1 MLKRKASSTI
11 SSRLS
16 SSSLTSYIKSRTSL
30 LNSSLLITSSSSS
43 ITSIKNT
50 ININNNINN
59 SYCTSARI
67 VEVGLRDGLQ
77 NEKNLINIDIKIELL
92 KKLMNAGIKTIEAGS
107 FVSPKWV
114 PQMADTSRVYEYI
127 NDQIKNKLNIN
138 SNDFETI
145 KFAAL
150 TPNLQGLDEALKYN
164 VKEIAVFGA
173 ASNTFSMKNINCSI
187 SESLDRFKNV
197 CDKAKNHNILIRG
210 YVSCVLGCPYEGYIS
225 PEKVLYVTKKLFELG
240 CYEVSL
246 GDTIG
251 VGTPGSTR
259 KLLEFLLKKENNLDV
274 NKLAVHF
281 HDTYG
286 QALANILVALELG
299 ISVIDSSISG
309 LGGCPYASGA
319 SGNVATEDVVY
330 MLNGLGIETGINMD
344 KLLDASNYIDE
355 ALGQRKSN
363 SKVANAKKKKT
374 INNNNIIHMTTK

>member
-1 MLKRKASSTI
+1 MLSK
-11 SSRLS
+11 LS
-16 SSSLTSYIKSRTSL
+16 SSHIFSLRSLSSY
-30 LNSSLLITSSSSS
+30 NVSS
-43 ITSIKNT
+43 IIIRKV
-50 ININNNINN
+50 
-59 SYCTSARI
+59 SYKSSVRI

-77 NEKNLINIDIKIELL
+77 NEKTIIDINIKTELL
-92 KKLMNAGIKTIEAGS
+92 KRLIIAGCNTIEAGS

-114 PQMADTSRVYEYI
+114 PQMADTSKICQYI
-127 NDQIKNKLNIN
+127 NENKDKFNN
-138 SNDFETI
+138 I
-145 KFAAL
+145 KFSVL
-150 TPNLQGLDEALKYN
+150 TPNLYGLDEALRYN
-164 VKEIAVFGA
+164 VNEIAVFGA

-187 SESLDRFKNV
+187 SDSLDKFHKV
-197 CDKAKNHNILIRG
+197 CEKALDNNILVRG

-225 PEKVLYVTKKLFELG
+225 PEKVLYVTQKLFEMG

-259 KLLEFLLKKENNLDV
+259 KLLEFLLKKENNIDA

-299 ISVIDSSISG
+299 ISVVDSSISG

-330 MLNGLGIETGINMD
+330 MLNGLGIHTGLDLD
-344 KLLDASNYIDE
+344 KLLDASYYIDD
-355 ALGQRKSN
+355 ALERKSN
-363 SKVANAKKKKT
+363 SKVALAKKKV
-374 INNNNIIHMTTK
+374 IS